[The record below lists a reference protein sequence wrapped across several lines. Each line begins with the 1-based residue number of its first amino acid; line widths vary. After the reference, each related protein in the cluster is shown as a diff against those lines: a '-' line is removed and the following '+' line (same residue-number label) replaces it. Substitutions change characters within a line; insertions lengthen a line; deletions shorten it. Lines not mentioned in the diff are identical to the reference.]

1 MLWQWQE
8 EDAPAEPAASR
19 HDSAVS
25 MEPPDSGAVD
35 ITVRALPK
43 GHYDPKNDV
52 VLHVECMT
60 ARDVRV
66 SSPSC

>member
-1 MLWQWQE
+1 
-8 EDAPAEPAASR
+8 
-19 HDSAVS
+19 